1 MPTIIR
7 FRICR
12 LTIYPN
18 EHGKPHFHLEF
29 TDGDRCSVEIE
40 TLKIMAGIVTPEK
53 KMAEALEWAAENR
66 SLLLA
71 KWEEITR

>member
-1 MPTIIR
+1 MPTIMR
-7 FRICR
+7 FSTCR

-18 EHGKPHFHLEF
+18 EHGTPHFHLEF
-29 TDGDRCSVEIE
+29 TDGDRCSIEIA
-40 TLKIMAGIVTPEK
+40 TLKILVGTVTPAK
-53 KMAEALEWAAENR
+53 KIAEALEWAAVNQ

>member
-1 MPTIIR
+1 MPTIMR
-7 FRICR
+7 FRTCR

-18 EHGKPHFHLEF
+18 EHGTPHFHLEF

-40 TLKIMAGIVTPEK
+40 TLTILAGTITPVK
-53 KMAEALEWAAENR
+53 KAAEGNQ
-66 SLLLA
+66 SLLRA

>member
-7 FRICR
+7 FSTSR

-18 EHGKPHFHLEF
+18 EHGTPHFHLEF
-29 TDGDRCSVEIE
+29 MDGDRCSVAIE
-40 TLKIMAGIVTPEK
+40 TLEILVGIVNPAK
-53 KMAEALEWAAENR
+53 KMAEAMTWANQA
-66 SLLLA
+66 LLLA